1 MLGGTKVKINFSND
15 GVGFL
20 GVWINN
26 NADFKFHNICIEST
40 VKMINIMRRKKLTA
54 KECIY
59 LWNSVVIAMVEY
71 QLQCTVLKEV
81 LLYNLDSRIRNLI
94 KSKCNLATYTNN
106 AIIHDKDFL
115 DFKSHSNDKGKDM
128 ADALSK
134 TGSLENNDN
143 SEIFININDEVT
155 WEYLAYWRRILI
167 KEKEFRSDISWNN
180 DEYVAFNIKNYL
192 EILSMD
198 TYLDL

>member
-71 QLQCTVLKEV
+71 QLQCTVLKEA

-106 AIIHDKDFL
+106 AKIHEKDFL
-115 DFKSHSNDKGKDM
+115 DCKSIT
-128 ADALSK
+128 A
-134 TGSLENNDN
+134 
-143 SEIFININDEVT
+143 
-155 WEYLAYWRRILI
+155 R
-167 KEKEFRSDISWNN
+167 
-180 DEYVAFNIKNYL
+180 FN
-192 EILSMD
+192 
-198 TYLDL
+198 